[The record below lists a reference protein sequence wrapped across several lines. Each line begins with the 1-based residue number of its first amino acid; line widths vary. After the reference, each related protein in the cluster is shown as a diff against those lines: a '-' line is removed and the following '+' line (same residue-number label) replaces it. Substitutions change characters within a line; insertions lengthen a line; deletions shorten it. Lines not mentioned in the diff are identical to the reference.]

1 MKFILALL
9 CLASPALAA
18 MKVASLHPIVADLAR
33 QVGGANVE
41 VVEILKPG
49 GDIHHF
55 EPATKDIAAMR
66 GSKLILA
73 SGKGLETYLDKL
85 RDSLGTG
92 VQLVEIG
99 EKVPSIPY
107 ACDHDHGEEHDH
119 HHEEATA

>member
-1 MKFILALL
+1 MKIILTLL
-9 CLASPALAA
+9 CLASPAFAA

-73 SGKGLETYLDKL
+73 SGKGLPLSKIPNVGDN
-85 RDSLGTG
+85 RDRLLEALKRA
-92 VQLVEIG
+92 LV
-99 EKVPSIPY
+99 
-107 ACDHDHGEEHDH
+107 
-119 HHEEATA
+119 